1 MDVHANENDAQPAE
15 NEINGQQT
23 DLPVQQRSRRKP
35 AFSHQIISQAPRQHS
50 HVRQHQNVDS
60 SSDRLWERLSSDDVN
75 QNCNTNT
82 AEMDYNNGHRS
93 ENYIEINDPQN
104 GGVNH
109 AMRFERL
116 YACRACSYV
125 TSNPRVLLHHRRDHH
140 SEDLLIYECTLCQYA
155 SEYNGKVERHLT
167 TWHKLD
173 KNECK
178 TAVRKCREN
187 DGNVCFQVPDHTASN
202 ADFPTLG
209 YMEESS
215 TDNNNLQ
222 QYNSGQITSTTNGN
236 TSKLLISSVTDEKKQ
251 INNIHDLF
259 PLSLPAQLSG
269 SSSISTA
276 NGSSKRKPNVLHSI
290 LSQQRPI
297 APKANNNSF
306 SQNHADII
314 KGTPP
319 SSYAQSAQ
327 FSAPSRSFST
337 SIKLPSQSVRS
348 QSSPVPKFITDQLSP
363 TSFSFSPSSTS
374 FTMRQQEHRKNFL
387 CTLCN
392 LTYKNFHDCTA
403 HIRKKHEITHAQ
415 AGRYVKKLQ
424 SDNISTS
431 SSLNNDNNNSN
442 IHHTDNNREHHMN
455 SLPRLSLPQFS
466 SQPPPLINGSSTRSP
481 FPSQSLQLQQ
491 QQQSGVNNKTFRC
504 NYCSYSSGWSKDIQK
519 HQRRKHPSLPPH
531 IIKNEITTDQ
541 SPLLLLSKRDEPLSN
556 TRSSPPYS
564 GLWSDASVLNEIQ
577 DDNDIDDDDL
587 EAMDLNGDF
596 LTVPEDEQIIDDE
609 DEALWKFQQ
618 VSDFQ
623 SPSSEN
629 NNLSSNSYDT
639 SSSSLAKRFKKFR
652 CPHCDHSAPTLTKLK
667 LHVST
672 HINIKPYMCSLCGWR
687 ANLRWYI
694 QCHAKKRHPNMT
706 FEVLQLSNEE
716 AEQTIDAY
724 MRERGL
730 DSKLFGGHDSKR
742 RFQCSVCP
750 FRSNHPKFVDQHI
763 QSNHPNKAYAK
774 MIISKKKLRK
784 PITTFGQLNGTRQN
798 GSISSRNENID
809 ETLQKFMIHVPRKST
824 DQLKSEHSPV
834 PTQPLLFSQR
844 SEHCLPNPQTN
855 AAIFINSDGDYVNNE
870 TYDDNNNSS
879 LCNLNS
885 TALSPNASSL
895 SKHQNDYLTKPLYT
909 RTNLQPDGTITLPDE
924 SKIVYNNFSLHSN
937 FNPNRLFYCAI
948 CYRGYRWRYDV
959 KRHHKALHGDPEGEI
974 LEYCAQLD
982 ALIPS
987 SSASTASTT
996 AQHTAA
1002 AMQVMQVLRNFDGE
1016 SIGDGNGGMEQKYML
1031 GGNDDFKLNEKSSAI
1046 SQQQEDGEVDI
1057 SIIDDVS
1064 NREKRLMSRNQR
1076 DGDPIPLGD
1085 TTNNP
1090 AFPAHYFN
1098 HLPSPLQQ
1106 QEQKAQQPRLLGSS
1120 RHHLSNVKVAIPSTG
1135 AFKQRITYGFKP
1147 FKCPYCFYRT
1157 NWRTDA
1163 LRHIRARHKIE
1174 PEHDGYYE
1182 LSTEEAERTFED
1194 YENTFGFVVSKKV
1207 LGRYTEFRH
1216 MEWYDLQ
1223 KMIYDQ
1229 IKDKHGYEQIIL
1241 ERLRPPDYP
1250 PLPPSQMTLTT
1261 MQATMAQSKSF
1272 RQRPSIVAKN
1282 VVNSGTV
1289 GRSANRSVSIKQQQ
1303 QFVPL
1308 RHKRLFTCNECG
1320 YNSSKILE
1328 LEKHTCTELT
1338 NVTSRINQQHI
1349 KLHQSVKHSHG
1360 YYCSH
1365 CGYNSHSRSI
1375 ILLHIIKKHSL
1386 TSVARIKPFKLA
1398 KDAEF
1403 QITQTTI
1410 IDKEEKSQQ
1419 QQELS
1424 SNEKLYNC
1432 LNCPYISMSLLE
1444 FTQHQQFHA
1453 NNSTFQ
1459 CQYCTFSS
1467 PSQLYCRQHELLHL
1481 ATTKNEYNQLFH
1493 LKSSGKLSTPTEKS
1507 FQHPY
1512 FPSAKLKRI
1521 GNSRLLILRNGM
1533 YCFLF
1538 SAISEIIKNTI
1549 EKRQKRKCPF
1559 CTNYSSIV
1567 PSDVVEHIQNIHF
1580 NDDSSSI
1587 KTDLFCGY
1595 DAIRD
1600 ILTTF
1605 GTDAQ
1610 SSDDSEEQPQD
1621 GSDENSEMDDNDNQ
1635 QQQDKNYR
1643 ESVADEKEEKNFLQ
1657 IPDKVQY
1664 EVIHSDAS
1672 NDGTDNSVNQTI
1684 MFS

>member
-1 MDVHANENDAQPAE
+1 
-15 NEINGQQT
+15 
-23 DLPVQQRSRRKP
+23 
-35 AFSHQIISQAPRQHS
+35 
-50 HVRQHQNVDS
+50 
-60 SSDRLWERLSSDDVN
+60 
-75 QNCNTNT
+75 
-82 AEMDYNNGHRS
+82 
-93 ENYIEINDPQN
+93 
-104 GGVNH
+104 
-109 AMRFERL
+109 MRFERL

-187 DGNVCFQVPDHTASN
+187 DTNVCFQVPDHTASN

-209 YMEESS
+209 YMEESL

-222 QYNSGQITSTTNGN
+222 QYNNGQLTSTTNAD
-236 TSKLLISSVTDEKKQ
+236 TSQLLIPTDEKKQ
-251 INNIHDLF
+251 ANNIHDRFSL
-259 PLSLPAQLSG
+259 PLSTQPSATTV
-269 SSSISTA
+269 TA
-276 NGSSKRKPNVLHSI
+276 TTNSSSKRKPNVLHSI

-297 APKANNNSF
+297 APKMTNNSF
-306 SQNHADII
+306 SQKHTNIS
-314 KGTPP
+314 KGIPSVSYGQSTHSSTPRP
-319 SSYAQSAQ
+319 LSA
-327 FSAPSRSFST
+327 
-337 SIKLPSQSVRS
+337 SIKLLAQTAHGQSP
-348 QSSPVPKFITDQLSP
+348 PVPKFISDQLSP
-363 TSFSFSPSSTS
+363 TTFSSPSSAS
-374 FTMRQQEHRKNFL
+374 FSMRQQEHRKNFL

-431 SSLNNDNNNSN
+431 IPHTTNNLHAES
-442 IHHTDNNREHHMN
+442 NREYHTN
-455 SLPRLSLPQFS
+455 PLPRLSIPQLP
-466 SQPPPLINGSSTRSP
+466 SQPPPLINGSSARSSFQVSP
-481 FPSQSLQLQQ
+481 FQQ
-491 QQQSGVNNKTFRC
+491 QQPDVNSKTFRC
-504 NYCSYSSGWSKDIQK
+504 SYCPYSSGWSKDIQK
-519 HQRRKHPSLPPH
+519 HQRRKHPLLSPH
-531 IIKNEITTDQ
+531 IIKNELINGEAI
-541 SPLLLLSKRDEPLSN
+541 LSSNRDEPLSN
-556 TRSSPPYS
+556 IKSSPLYS
-564 GLWSDASVLNEIQ
+564 GLWNDVSVLNEIQ

-596 LTVPEDEQIIDDE
+596 SSIPEDEQIVDEE
-609 DEALWKFQQ
+609 DEILWKFQQ
-618 VSDFQ
+618 IPGLQ
-623 SPSSEN
+623 SPRSSEN
-629 NNLSSNSYDT
+629 NNNVSSNQYDT
-639 SSSSLAKRFKKFR
+639 SSLAKRFKKFR

-694 QCHAKKRHPNMT
+694 QCHAKKRHPNMN

-730 DSKLFGGHDSKR
+730 DSKLFGSHDSKR

-750 FRSNHPKFVDQHI
+750 FRSSHPKFVDQHI
-763 QSNHPNKAYAK
+763 QNNHPNKAYSK
-774 MIISKKKLRK
+774 MVISKKKFRK
-784 PITTFGQLNGTRQN
+784 PPTTFGQSN
-798 GSISSRNENID
+798 GSKQNENIPSRNENID
-809 ETLQKFMIHVPRKST
+809 ETLQKFMIRLPRKSN
-824 DQLKSEHSPV
+824 DQSKTEHSPA
-834 PTQPLLFSQR
+834 PTSPLLFSQPAD
-844 SEHCLPNPQTN
+844 HHLPIPQTN

-870 TYDDNNNSS
+870 TYDDNSNGS
-879 LCNLNS
+879 LYNVNP
-885 TALSPNASSL
+885 TTLSPNASPSL

-909 RTNLQPDGTITLPDE
+909 RTNLQPDGTITLPDQ

-1002 AMQVMQVLRNFDGE
+1002 AMQVMQVLRNFDDE
-1016 SIGDGNGGMEQKYML
+1016 PIIEDNDGIQQQFMVDD
-1031 GGNDDFKLNEKSSAI
+1031 NDDFKLNGQSSAI
-1046 SQQQEDGEVDI
+1046 QQREDI
-1057 SIIDDVS
+1057 SIIDDIS
-1064 NREKRLMSRNQR
+1064 DRDKRIVSRNQR
-1076 DGDPIPLGD
+1076 MGDL
-1085 TTNNP
+1085 TNNP
-1090 AFPAHYFN
+1090 QFPAHYFN
-1098 HLPSPLQQ
+1098 HSRKPLQQ
-1106 QEQKAQQPRLLGSS
+1106 QEQKVQQPRPIVSS
-1120 RHHLSNVKVAIPSTG
+1120 RHHLSNGKVAIPSTG

-1182 LSTEEAERTFED
+1182 LSTEDAERTFED

-1216 MEWYDLQ
+1216 MEWPDLQ

-1241 ERLRPPDYP
+1241 ERLRPSDYP
-1250 PLPPSQMTLTT
+1250 PLAPSQMALSTI
-1261 MQATMAQSKSF
+1261 QATMVQSKSF
-1272 RQRPSIVAKN
+1272 RQRSSIMAKN
-1282 VVNSGTV
+1282 IGSSGTV
-1289 GRSANRSVSIKQQQ
+1289 VKSSNRNVTVQQQQ

-1328 LEKHTCTELT
+1328 LEKHTCIESMDITSKFNEQSVFNLKSERSLLNET
-1338 NVTSRINQQHI
+1338 NNSKNVKRKKLNITIFKCTKCLYRTISHFYAKQHI
-1349 KLHQSVKHSHG
+1349 QLHQSMKHSCY

-1375 ILLHIIKKHSL
+1375 ILLHIIQKHSL
-1386 TSVARIKPFKLA
+1386 TSTARVKPFGLA
-1398 KDAEF
+1398 KYAEF
-1403 QITQTTI
+1403 QITQTI
-1410 IDKEEKSQQ
+1410 IIEKEEKQQQ
-1419 QQELS
+1419 QQEQQQFR
-1424 SNEKLYNC
+1424 NEKLFNC
-1432 LNCPYISMSLLE
+1432 LNCPYVSMSLLE
-1444 FTQHQQFHA
+1444 FTQHQQFHT
-1453 NNSTFQ
+1453 NNFTFQ
-1459 CQYCTFSS
+1459 CQYCNFSS

-1481 ATTKNEYNQLFH
+1481 ATTKEEYNQLFC
-1493 LKSSGKLSTPTEKS
+1493 LKSFGKLSTPVEKS
-1507 FQHPY
+1507 FQQCI
-1512 FPSAKLKRI
+1512 STNVKLKR
-1521 GNSRLLILRNGM
+1521 LGM
-1533 YCFLF
+1533 
-1538 SAISEIIKNTI
+1538 ATIIKKTL
-1549 EKRQKRKCPF
+1549 EKRPRRKCPF
-1559 CTNYSSIV
+1559 CINYSSIK
-1567 PSDVVEHIQNIHF
+1567 PSDIIEHIQNIHF
-1580 NDDSSSI
+1580 NDDLSTTKS
-1587 KTDLFCGY
+1587 DLLFGY

-1600 ILTTF
+1600 ILTSF
-1605 GTDAQ
+1605 GTNAQ
-1610 SSDDSEEQPQD
+1610 SSDGGEEQPQD
-1621 GSDENSEMDDNDNQ
+1621 GSSENSEMDDNNDQ
-1635 QQQDKNYR
+1635 QQQENGDDR
-1643 ESVADEKEEKNFLQ
+1643 ES
-1657 IPDKVQY
+1657 IT
-1664 EVIHSDAS
+1664 
-1672 NDGTDNSVNQTI
+1672 DGKQENSISLLTV
-1684 MFS
+1684 